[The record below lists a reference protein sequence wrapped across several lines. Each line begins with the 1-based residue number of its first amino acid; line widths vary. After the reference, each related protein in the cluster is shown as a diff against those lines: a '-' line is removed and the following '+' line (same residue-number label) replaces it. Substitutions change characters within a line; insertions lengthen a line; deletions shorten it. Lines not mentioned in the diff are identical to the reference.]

1 MQETVTNVNIE
12 DKILSVVSDVID
24 RTVDCSSSLDDV
36 SSLKILQ
43 IIMTLD
49 EEGISVPLEK
59 IAKIKSI
66 SDIIASAE
74 VE

>member
-1 MQETVTNVNIE
+1 MTNVNKDIE
-12 DKILSVVSDVID
+12 DKIIATVSDVLD
-24 RTVDCSSSLDDV
+24 RTVDSLSSLDDV

-49 EEGISVPLEK
+49 EEGVSVPLEK
-59 IAKIKSI
+59 IAKIKSV
-66 SDIIASAE
+66 SDIIAFAE

>member
-1 MQETVTNVNIE
+1 MTNVSKNIE
-12 DKILSVVSDVID
+12 EKIIATVSDVLD
-24 RTVDCSSSLDDV
+24 RTVDNLSSFDDV

-59 IAKIKSI
+59 IAKIKSV
-66 SDIIASAE
+66 SDIIAFAE
-74 VE
+74 AE

>member
-1 MQETVTNVNIE
+1 MTNVNKNIE
-12 DKILSVVSDVID
+12 DKILSVVSDVLD
-24 RTVDCSSSLDDV
+24 CTVDSSSSLDGV

-66 SDIIASAE
+66 SDIIAFAE

>member
-1 MQETVTNVNIE
+1 MTNMNKNIE
-12 DKILSVVSDVID
+12 DKILSVVSDVLD
-24 RTVDCSSSLDDV
+24 SSVDGSSSLDDV

-59 IAKIKSI
+59 IAKIKSV

>member
-1 MQETVTNVNIE
+1 MTNVNKDIE
-12 DKILSVVSDVID
+12 DKIIATVSDVLD
-24 RTVDCSSSLDDV
+24 RTVDSLSSLDDV

-49 EEGISVPLEK
+49 EESVSIPLEK
-59 IAKIKSI
+59 IAKIKSV
-66 SDIIASAE
+66 SDIIAFAE